1 MEYLYDKKI
10 KARRSALWFKVC
22 LIILCSFI
30 YFWTANLI
38 FLILYRFAEFGFT
51 TRNTQSVYNFLLQ
64 IKDSP
69 MFVFVDYSYWL
80 NRFLHAE
87 TYSWFLFV
95 PLCVPL
101 LFLFIIFNS
110 YMRNPHSFNLWYR
123 FHNHF
128 ATLHDV
134 LKMKILGGSLMS
146 LGKFEGKS
154 LGVNKPAALFGLG
167 ALELGKT
174 SSVAIPSILE
184 SNNASIVAIDIKG
197 SLAAH
202 TSGHRADIGTVFYFD
217 WNLID
222 NPKKSEYWPRW
233 NPLSRNDLPKNIDK
247 RISYLK
253 CLAKHLYP
261 KNQDVFDDELYFQI
275 VECLLNFFVCK
286 IEQAKANDYFLS
298 LLLDKGTLDKE
309 DTDILLSYYNSM
321 LEQYAKSA
329 IQSLETST
337 MNSDNYFPIGSWD
350 GIPMAWK
357 GKDLCL
363 PMIADCLFQN
373 AEFILG
379 NSKSGGWKSF
389 LQVFIDESS
398 LFGYNYSFLTTIE
411 ILQDLDEKTL
421 SVLFQ
426 NVLDAFSIF
435 KKANIRERTSSSDY
449 SLKLARGMSA
459 DDGKWHLTTTYI
471 VVNSED
477 SVFMTRMF
485 VDLLIE
491 RNLEKHKSAY
501 RNPLLFVM
509 DDWEYLP
516 LFSSLKKGI
525 NLGCRTNV
533 AFLLL
538 SEELKKLSEIYGKAN
553 LEEIIGGCTYKL
565 LFAEDNITLSKQFRE
580 LALYGMK
587 SVQIPAVETGAF
599 TKVQQ
604 GIADAHYYRKI
615 ADDLISLHGNK
626 KINKGEIV
634 LLVEGFYNLPV
645 KVDAKYFLQ
654 DVRLKTL
661 AEKNPVYV
669 LCENFYN
676 KRKIT
681 EDELP
686 SQEVYENE
694 INLTVT
700 PEDFHSDASSVK
712 EDNLDNALPFQENDE
727 NSTNGEETLD
737 SQDNWWL
744 DDKAFTIK
752 AEDESKKL

>member
-10 KARRSALWFKVC
+10 KARRSALWFKVF

-30 YFWTANLI
+30 YFWVANLI

-51 TRNTQSVYNFLLQ
+51 TRNTQRVYSFLLQ

-69 MFVFVDYSYWL
+69 MFVFVDYAHWL
-80 NRFLHAE
+80 NRFLFAE
-87 TYSWFLFV
+87 TYSWFLFI

-101 LFLFIIFNS
+101 LFLCIVFVG

-123 FHNHF
+123 LHNHF
-128 ATLHDV
+128 ATLQDV

-154 LGVNKPAALFGLG
+154 LGVNKPASLFGLG

-202 TSGHRADIGTVFYFD
+202 TSGHRADISTVFYFD

-222 NPKKSEYWPRW
+222 NPQKGEFWPRW
-233 NPLSRNDLPKNIDK
+233 NPLSRNDLPQHEDKKN
-247 RISYLK
+247 SYLK

-261 KNQDVFDDELYFQI
+261 KNQDVFDDELYFQL

-298 LLLDKGTLDKE
+298 SLLEKGTLDKE

-350 GIPMAWK
+350 GIPTAWK

-363 PMIADCLFQN
+363 AMIADCLFHN

-379 NSKSGGWKSF
+379 NSKSGGWKNF
-389 LQVFIDESS
+389 LQVFVDESS
-398 LFGYNYSFLTTIE
+398 LFGYNYPFLSTIE
-411 ILQDLDEKTL
+411 ILQDLEEKFL
-421 SVLFQ
+421 SILFQ

-435 KKANIRERTSSSDY
+435 KKESIRERTSSSDY
-449 SLKLARGMSA
+449 SLKFARGLN
-459 DDGKWHLTTTYI
+459 DNDGKWGLATTYI
-471 VVNSED
+471 VANSED
-477 SVFMTRMF
+477 SLFITQMF

-516 LFSSLKKGI
+516 LFSSLKKGV
-525 NLGCRTNV
+525 NLGYKTNV

-538 SEELKKLSEIYGKAN
+538 SEELKKLNEVYGKAN

-565 LFAEDNITLSKQFRE
+565 LFAENNITLSKQFRE
-580 LALYGMK
+580 MALYGMK
-587 SVQIPAVETGAF
+587 SVQIPAVETGTF

-615 ADDLISLHGNK
+615 ADDLLSLHGNK
-626 KINKGEIV
+626 KINKGELV

-661 AEKNPVYV
+661 SEKKPVYI
-669 LCENFYN
+669 LNEEFYKKRQINDCE
-676 KRKIT
+676 T
-681 EDELP
+681 P
-686 SQEVYENE
+686 SQNAYEKE
-694 INLTVT
+694 INLAVT
-700 PEDFHSDASSVK
+700 PEDFHSNAALEGENNFDNVSVMPL
-712 EDNLDNALPFQENDE
+712 NNENEKDF
-727 NSTNGEETLD
+727 EETLGP
-737 SQDNWWL
+737 QDNWWL
-744 DDKAFTIK
+744 DDNAFTIK